1 MPNKTNP
8 NRIGPAVVAAKLV
21 FPPSSLHIPLVNF
34 PIIPAVWFKQNS
46 ATEELAI
53 LPIKPET
60 QKPQTIPIKH
70 GLPNFPDII
79 TGGFA

>member
-8 NRIGPAVVAAKLV
+8 DRCGPAVVAAKLV
-21 FPPSSLHIPLVNF
+21 FPPSSLYLPPVNF
-34 PIIPAVWFKQNS
+34 PIIPAVWFKQTG
-46 ATEELAI
+46 ATQELTI
-53 LPIKPET
+53 LPTKPET

-79 TGGFA
+79 PGYFA

>member
-1 MPNKTNP
+1 MPNKSNP
-8 NRIGPAVVAAKLV
+8 DRFGPAIVAAKLV

-34 PIIPAVWFKQNS
+34 PIIPAVWFKQTS

-53 LPIKPET
+53 LPIKPEA
-60 QKPQTIPIKH
+60 QKRWKIPIKR

-79 TGGFA
+79 PGGFA